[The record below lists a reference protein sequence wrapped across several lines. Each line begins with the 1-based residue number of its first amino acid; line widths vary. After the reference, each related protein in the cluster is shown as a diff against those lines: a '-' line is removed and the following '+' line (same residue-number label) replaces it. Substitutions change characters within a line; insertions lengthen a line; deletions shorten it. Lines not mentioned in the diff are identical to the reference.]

1 MCLVHALAALAT
13 LGCLPDAKEPS
24 HCQEAPLDAQI
35 AAVLAECR
43 VEVAAAPNAT
53 EKAHARKAC
62 LAELDALEASCGG
75 SQ

>member
-1 MCLVHALAALAT
+1 MRLVHVVSAIAM
-13 LGCLPDAKEPS
+13 LGCLPEAKEPP

-35 AAVLAECR
+35 AVVLAECR

-62 LAELDALEASCGG
+62 LAELDALEESCR
-75 SQ
+75 